1 MLSLQLFQP
10 QMLFYSLT
18 LQLLLPTPLFFL
30 LMLSQTLRLL
40 SLSLF
45 FGSVL

>member
-1 MLSLQLFQP
+1 MLPLQLLQP

-30 LMLSQTLRLL
+30 LMLSQALRLL